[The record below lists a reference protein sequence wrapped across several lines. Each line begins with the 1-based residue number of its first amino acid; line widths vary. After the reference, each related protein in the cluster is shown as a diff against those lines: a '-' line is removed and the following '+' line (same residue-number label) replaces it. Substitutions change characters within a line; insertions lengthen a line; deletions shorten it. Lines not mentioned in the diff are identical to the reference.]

1 MKNLS
6 FIILI
11 ILFTAHF
18 QSCDKEQERLDDFI
32 AEFATVL
39 KQGDSYQFELDNGS
53 IITPVDVK
61 NFSGKDGDRV
71 IIYWTPVSG
80 DLADIMR
87 ITPIFK
93 GYIDNE
99 GYPERYNKDPLKIIS
114 IWVEGDYLNLILEIE
129 YHSKPHILSLFRDIS
144 TPETDL
150 YLGHSINNDPPGY
163 PQVMYASFL
172 LSSLQG
178 QNETDVPFRLFINS
192 YNGMRQFNFTLINTR

>member
-71 IIYWTPVSG
+71 DRKSV
-80 DLADIMR
+80 
-87 ITPIFK
+87 
-93 GYIDNE
+93 
-99 GYPERYNKDPLKIIS
+99 
-114 IWVEGDYLNLILEIE
+114 V
-129 YHSKPHILSLFRDIS
+129 
-144 TPETDL
+144 
-150 YLGHSINNDPPGY
+150 
-163 PQVMYASFL
+163 
-172 LSSLQG
+172 
-178 QNETDVPFRLFINS
+178 
-192 YNGMRQFNFTLINTR
+192 